1 MGRRNR
7 LNYNNRRDDNRS
19 SFNEVRELYKGYR
32 SAFDRNRERRRY
44 ADEEDSDDEKKG
56 SRYDSKPDRRDP
68 ERKPM
73 SNKRRTFGFDEG
85 KSDQNGSD
93 FIDFSKWP
101 DPDAKNS
108 SNEKKEPEIVH
119 VDEFDYMEDF
129 LDEYL
134 SDEVKTNFAKQKGVI
149 YDHILDIAGI
159 ISHYFNPKYRDIVP
173 EMDLVLQVMVTDSFA
188 RAFYNVLVNA
198 IREQDDPDEKFANW
212 DEDYE
217 VVGMMVA
224 VLLGTR
230 RQEMTEETETLY
242 MTKVAKGIWN
252 EEILQLTNATHI
264 TEELATDLILRTPIT
279 PDKMKD
285 YHIEMFYKGFLDSM
299 LLHAD
304 DNIEV
309 LDRNTQRK
317 IFHFIYGKGKNAA
330 KAIGRNLSDPVRDGL
345 ESVEKMVYTEFKS
358 MLYEALDGFD
368 IGIIKFV
375 LKFIVNQKKANPSA
389 KIVFDFDTAVE
400 YPNINRALQLYIGE
414 DKDAKDCLNL

>member
-1 MGRRNR
+1 MGRRDR
-7 LNYNNRRDDNRS
+7 LNYNNRREDNRS
-19 SFNEVRELYKGYR
+19 NFNEVRELYKGYR
-32 SAFDRNRERRRY
+32 SAFDRNRRRY
-44 ADEEDSDDEKKG
+44 LDGEDVGNDKKEN
-56 SRYDSKPDRRDP
+56 RYDSKPDRRDP

-73 SNKRRTFGFDEG
+73 TNKRRTFGFSDDEAP
-85 KSDQNGSD
+85 KRSD
-93 FIDFSKWP
+93 FMEGAIDVELSI
-101 DPDAKNS
+101 
-108 SNEKKEPEIVH
+108 EKKEPEIVH
-119 VDEFDYMEDF
+119 VEEYDYMEDF

-134 SDEVKTNFAKQKGVI
+134 SDEVKTNFSKQKEAI

-198 IREQDDPDEKFANW
+198 IREQEDPDEKFANW
-212 DEDYE
+212 EEDYE

-230 RQEMTEETETLY
+230 RQEMTEETEALY

-252 EEILQLTNATHI
+252 EEIRQLTNATHI
-264 TEELATDLILRTPIT
+264 TEELATDLILRTPVT

-330 KAIGRNLSDPVRDGL
+330 KVIGRNLSDPVRDGL
-345 ESVEKMVYTEFKS
+345 ESVEKMVYTEFRS

-375 LKFIVNQKKANPSA
+375 LKFIVNQKKMNPSA
-389 KIVFDFDTAVE
+389 KIVFDFNTAVD

>member
-1 MGRRNR
+1 MGRRDR
-7 LNYNNRRDDNRS
+7 LNYNNRREDNRS
-19 SFNEVRELYKGYR
+19 NFNEVRELYKGYR
-32 SAFDRNRERRRY
+32 SAFDRNRRRY
-44 ADEEDSDDEKKG
+44 LDDEDTGNGKKEN
-56 SRYDSKPDRRDP
+56 RYDSKPDRRDP

-73 SNKRRTFGFDEG
+73 TNKRRTFGFSDDEAP
-85 KSDQNGSD
+85 KRPD
-93 FIDFSKWP
+93 FMEGAIDVELSI
-101 DPDAKNS
+101 
-108 SNEKKEPEIVH
+108 EKKEPEIVH
-119 VDEFDYMEDF
+119 VEEYDYMEDF

-134 SDEVKTNFAKQKGVI
+134 SDEVKTNFSKQKEAI

-198 IREQDDPDEKFANW
+198 IREQEDPDEKFANW
-212 DEDYE
+212 EEDYE

-230 RQEMTEETETLY
+230 RQEMTEETEALY

-252 EEILQLTNATHI
+252 EEIRQLTNATHI
-264 TEELATDLILRTPIT
+264 TEELATDLILRTPVT

-330 KAIGRNLSDPVRDGL
+330 KVIGRNLSDPVRDGL
-345 ESVEKMVYTEFKS
+345 ESVEKMVYTEFRS

-375 LKFIVNQKKANPSA
+375 LKFIVNQKKMNPSA
-389 KIVFDFDTAVE
+389 KIVFDFNTAVD

>member
-1 MGRRNR
+1 MGRRDR
-7 LNYNNRRDDNRS
+7 LNYNNRREDNRS
-19 SFNEVRELYKGYR
+19 NFNEVRELYKGYR
-32 SAFDRNRERRRY
+32 SAFDRNRRRY
-44 ADEEDSDDEKKG
+44 LDGEDAGNGKKEN
-56 SRYDSKPDRRDP
+56 RYDSKPDRRDP

-73 SNKRRTFGFDEG
+73 TNKRRTFGFSDDEAP
-85 KSDQNGSD
+85 KRPD
-93 FIDFSKWP
+93 FTIGAIDVEL
-101 DPDAKNS
+101 
-108 SNEKKEPEIVH
+108 SNEKTEPEIVH
-119 VDEFDYMEDF
+119 VEEFDYMEDF

-134 SDEVKTNFAKQKGVI
+134 SDEVKTNFSKQKDVI

-198 IREQDDPDEKFANW
+198 IREQEDPDEKFANW
-212 DEDYE
+212 EEDYE

-230 RQEMTEETETLY
+230 RQEMTEETEALY

-252 EEILQLTNATHI
+252 EEIRQLTNATHI
-264 TEELATDLILRTPIT
+264 TEELATDLILRTPVT

-330 KAIGRNLSDPVRDGL
+330 KVIGRNLSDPVRDGL
-345 ESVEKMVYTEFKS
+345 ESVEKMVYTEFRS

-375 LKFIVNQKKANPSA
+375 LKFIVNQKKMNPSA
-389 KIVFDFDTAVE
+389 KIVFDFNTAVD

>member
-1 MGRRNR
+1 MGRRDR

-19 SFNEVRELYKGYR
+19 NFNEVRELYKGYR
-32 SAFDRNRERRRY
+32 SAFDRNRRRY
-44 ADEEDSDDEKKG
+44 LDGEDTGNDKKEN
-56 SRYDSKPDRRDP
+56 RYDSKPDRRDP
-68 ERKPM
+68 ERRPM
-73 SNKRRTFGFDEG
+73 TNKRRTFGFSDDEAP
-85 KSDQNGSD
+85 KRPD
-93 FIDFSKWP
+93 FMEGAIDVELSI
-101 DPDAKNS
+101 
-108 SNEKKEPEIVH
+108 EKKEPEIVH
-119 VDEFDYMEDF
+119 VEEYDYMEDF

-134 SDEVKTNFAKQKGVI
+134 SDEVKTNFSKQKDAI

-198 IREQDDPDEKFANW
+198 IREQEDPDEKFANW
-212 DEDYE
+212 EEDYE

-230 RQEMTEETETLY
+230 RQEMTEETEALY

-252 EEILQLTNATHI
+252 EEIRQLTNATHI
-264 TEELATDLILRTPIT
+264 TEELATDLILRTPVT

-330 KAIGRNLSDPVRDGL
+330 KVIGRNLSDPVRDGL
-345 ESVEKMVYTEFKS
+345 ESVEKMVYTEFRS

-375 LKFIVNQKKANPSA
+375 LKFIVNQKKMNPSA
-389 KIVFDFDTAVE
+389 KIVFDFNTAVD

>member
-1 MGRRNR
+1 MGRRDR
-7 LNYNNRRDDNRS
+7 LNYNNRKDDNRS
-19 SFNEVRELYKGYR
+19 NFNEVRELYKGYR
-32 SAFDRNRERRRY
+32 SAFDRNRRRY
-44 ADEEDSDDEKKG
+44 LDGEDAGNDKKEN
-56 SRYDSKPDRRDP
+56 RYDSKPDRRDP
-68 ERKPM
+68 ERRPM
-73 SNKRRTFGFDEG
+73 TNKRRTFGFTEDEPM
-85 KSDQNGSD
+85 KY
-93 FIDFSKWP
+93 P
-101 DPDAKNS
+101 DIMLDTPDKRES
-108 SNEKKEPEIVH
+108 SNEKTEPEIVH
-119 VDEFDYMEDF
+119 VEEFDYMEDF

-134 SDEVKTNFAKQKGVI
+134 SDEVKTNFSKQKDAI

-198 IREQDDPDEKFANW
+198 IREQEDPDEKFANW
-212 DEDYE
+212 EEDYE

-230 RQEMTEETETLY
+230 RQEMTEETEALY

-252 EEILQLTNATHI
+252 EEIRQLTNATHI
-264 TEELATDLILRTPIT
+264 TEELATDLILRTPVT

-330 KAIGRNLSDPVRDGL
+330 KVIGRNLSDPVRDGL
-345 ESVEKMVYTEFKS
+345 ESVEKMVYTEFRS

-375 LKFIVNQKKANPSA
+375 LKFIVNQKKMNPSA
-389 KIVFDFDTAVE
+389 KIVFDFNAAVD

>member
-1 MGRRNR
+1 MGRRDR
-7 LNYNNRRDDNRS
+7 LNYNNRREDNRS
-19 SFNEVRELYKGYR
+19 NFNEVRELYKGYR
-32 SAFDRNRERRRY
+32 SAFDRNRRRHL
-44 ADEEDSDDEKKG
+44 DGEDVGNDKKEN
-56 SRYDSKPDRRDP
+56 RYDSKPDRRDP

-73 SNKRRTFGFDEG
+73 TNKRRTFGFSDDEAP
-85 KSDQNGSD
+85 KRSD
-93 FIDFSKWP
+93 FMEGAIDVELSI
-101 DPDAKNS
+101 
-108 SNEKKEPEIVH
+108 EKKEPEIVH
-119 VDEFDYMEDF
+119 VEEYDYMEDF

-134 SDEVKTNFAKQKGVI
+134 SDEVKTNFSKQKEAI

-198 IREQDDPDEKFANW
+198 IREQEDPDEKFANW
-212 DEDYE
+212 EEDYE

-230 RQEMTEETETLY
+230 RQEMTEETEALY

-252 EEILQLTNATHI
+252 EEIRQLTNATHI
-264 TEELATDLILRTPIT
+264 TEELATDLILRTPVT

-330 KAIGRNLSDPVRDGL
+330 KVIGRNLSDPVRDGL
-345 ESVEKMVYTEFKS
+345 ESVEKMVYTEFRS

-375 LKFIVNQKKANPSA
+375 LKFIVNQKKINPSA
-389 KIVFDFDTAVE
+389 KIVFDFNTAVD

>member
-1 MGRRNR
+1 MGRRDR
-7 LNYNNRRDDNRS
+7 LNYNNRREDNRS
-19 SFNEVRELYKGYR
+19 NFNEVRELYKGYR
-32 SAFDRNRERRRY
+32 SAFDRNRRRY
-44 ADEEDSDDEKKG
+44 LDDEDTGNGKKEN
-56 SRYDSKPDRRDP
+56 RYDSKPDRRDP

-73 SNKRRTFGFDEG
+73 TNKRRTFGFSDDEAP
-85 KSDQNGSD
+85 KRPD
-93 FIDFSKWP
+93 FMEGAIDVELSI
-101 DPDAKNS
+101 
-108 SNEKKEPEIVH
+108 EKKEPEIVH
-119 VDEFDYMEDF
+119 VEEYDYMEDF

-134 SDEVKTNFAKQKGVI
+134 SDEVKTNFSKQKEAI

-198 IREQDDPDEKFANW
+198 IREQEDPDEKFANW
-212 DEDYE
+212 EEDYE

-230 RQEMTEETETLY
+230 RQEMTEETEALY

-252 EEILQLTNATHI
+252 EEIRQLTNATHI
-264 TEELATDLILRTPIT
+264 TEELATDLILRTPVT

-330 KAIGRNLSDPVRDGL
+330 KVIGRNLSDPVRDGL
-345 ESVEKMVYTEFKS
+345 ESVEKMVYTEFRS
-358 MLYEALDGFD
+358 MLHEALDGFD

-375 LKFIVNQKKANPSA
+375 LKFIVSQKKMNPSA
-389 KIVFDFDTAVE
+389 KIVFDFNTAVD

>member
-1 MGRRNR
+1 MGRRDR
-7 LNYNNRRDDNRS
+7 LNYNNRREDNRS
-19 SFNEVRELYKGYR
+19 NFNEVRELYKGYR
-32 SAFDRNRERRRY
+32 SAFDRNRRRY
-44 ADEEDSDDEKKG
+44 LDGEDTGNGKKEN
-56 SRYDSKPDRRDP
+56 RYDSKPDRRDP

-73 SNKRRTFGFDEG
+73 TNKRRTFGFSDDEAP
-85 KSDQNGSD
+85 KRPD
-93 FIDFSKWP
+93 FTIGAIDVEL
-101 DPDAKNS
+101 
-108 SNEKKEPEIVH
+108 SNEKTEPEIVH
-119 VDEFDYMEDF
+119 VEEFDYMEDF

-134 SDEVKTNFAKQKGVI
+134 SDEVKTNFSKQKDVI

-198 IREQDDPDEKFANW
+198 IREQEDPDEKFANW
-212 DEDYE
+212 EEDYE

-230 RQEMTEETETLY
+230 RQEMTEETEALY

-252 EEILQLTNATHI
+252 EEIRQLTNATHI
-264 TEELATDLILRTPIT
+264 TEELATDLILRTPVT

-330 KAIGRNLSDPVRDGL
+330 KVIGRNLSDSVRDGL
-345 ESVEKMVYTEFKS
+345 ESVEKMVYTEFRS
-358 MLYEALDGFD
+358 MLYEALDGCD

-375 LKFIVNQKKANPSA
+375 LKFIVNQKKMNPSA
-389 KIVFDFDTAVE
+389 KIVFDFNTAVD

>member
-1 MGRRNR
+1 MGRRDR
-7 LNYNNRRDDNRS
+7 LNYNNRREDNRS
-19 SFNEVRELYKGYR
+19 NFNEVRELYKGYR
-32 SAFDRNRERRRY
+32 SAFDRNRRRY
-44 ADEEDSDDEKKG
+44 LDGEDTGNGKNEN
-56 SRYDSKPDRRDP
+56 RYDSKPDRRDP

-73 SNKRRTFGFDEG
+73 TNKRRTFGFSDDEAP
-85 KSDQNGSD
+85 KRPD
-93 FIDFSKWP
+93 FTIGAIDVEL
-101 DPDAKNS
+101 
-108 SNEKKEPEIVH
+108 SNEKTEPEIVH
-119 VDEFDYMEDF
+119 VEEFDYMEDF

-134 SDEVKTNFAKQKGVI
+134 SDEVKTNFSKQKDVI

-198 IREQDDPDEKFANW
+198 IREQEDPDEKFANW
-212 DEDYE
+212 EEDYE

-230 RQEMTEETETLY
+230 RQEMTEETEALY

-252 EEILQLTNATHI
+252 EEIRQLTNATHI
-264 TEELATDLILRTPIT
+264 TEELATDLILRTPVT

-330 KAIGRNLSDPVRDGL
+330 KVIGRNLSDPVRDGL
-345 ESVEKMVYTEFKS
+345 ESVEKMVYTEFRS

-375 LKFIVNQKKANPSA
+375 LKFIVNQKKINPSA
-389 KIVFDFDTAVE
+389 KIVFDFNTAVD

>member
-1 MGRRNR
+1 MGRRDR
-7 LNYNNRRDDNRS
+7 LNYNNRREDNRS
-19 SFNEVRELYKGYR
+19 NFNEVRELYKGYR
-32 SAFDRNRERRRY
+32 SAFDRNRRRY
-44 ADEEDSDDEKKG
+44 LDGEDVGNDKKEN
-56 SRYDSKPDRRDP
+56 RYDSKPDRRDP

-73 SNKRRTFGFDEG
+73 TNKRRTFGFSDDEAP
-85 KSDQNGSD
+85 KRPD
-93 FIDFSKWP
+93 FMEGAIDVELSI
-101 DPDAKNS
+101 
-108 SNEKKEPEIVH
+108 EKKEPEIVH
-119 VDEFDYMEDF
+119 VEEYDYMEDF

-134 SDEVKTNFAKQKGVI
+134 SDEVKTNFSKQKEAI

-188 RAFYNVLVNA
+188 RAFYNVLVNT
-198 IREQDDPDEKFANW
+198 IREQEDPDEKFANW
-212 DEDYE
+212 EEDYE

-230 RQEMTEETETLY
+230 RQEMTEETEALY

-252 EEILQLTNATHI
+252 EEIRQLTNATHI
-264 TEELATDLILRTPIT
+264 TEELATDLILRTPVT

-330 KAIGRNLSDPVRDGL
+330 KVIGRNLSDPVRDGL
-345 ESVEKMVYTEFKS
+345 ESVEKMVYTEFRS

-375 LKFIVNQKKANPSA
+375 LKFIVNQKKMNPSA
-389 KIVFDFDTAVE
+389 KIVFDFNTAVD

>member
-1 MGRRNR
+1 MGRRDR
-7 LNYNNRRDDNRS
+7 LNYNNRREDNRS
-19 SFNEVRELYKGYR
+19 NFNEVRELYKGYR
-32 SAFDRNRERRRY
+32 SAFDRNRRRY
-44 ADEEDSDDEKKG
+44 LDGEDVGNDKKEN
-56 SRYDSKPDRRDP
+56 RYDSKPDRRDP

-73 SNKRRTFGFDEG
+73 TNKRRTFGFSDDEAP
-85 KSDQNGSD
+85 KRPD
-93 FIDFSKWP
+93 FMEGAIDVELSI
-101 DPDAKNS
+101 
-108 SNEKKEPEIVH
+108 EKKEPEIVH
-119 VDEFDYMEDF
+119 VEEYDYMEDF

-134 SDEVKTNFAKQKGVI
+134 SDEVKTNFSKQKEAI

-198 IREQDDPDEKFANW
+198 IREQEDPDEKFANW
-212 DEDYE
+212 EEDYE

-230 RQEMTEETETLY
+230 RQEMTEETEALY

-252 EEILQLTNATHI
+252 EEIRQLTNATHI
-264 TEELATDLILRTPIT
+264 TEELATDLILRTPVT

-330 KAIGRNLSDPVRDGL
+330 KVIGRNLSDPVRDGL
-345 ESVEKMVYTEFKS
+345 ESVEKMVYTEFRS

-375 LKFIVNQKKANPSA
+375 LKFIVNQKKINPSA
-389 KIVFDFDTAVE
+389 KIVFDFNTAVD

>member
-1 MGRRNR
+1 MGRRDR
-7 LNYNNRRDDNRS
+7 LNYNNRREDNRS
-19 SFNEVRELYKGYR
+19 NFNEVRELYKGYR
-32 SAFDRNRERRRY
+32 SAFDRNRRRY
-44 ADEEDSDDEKKG
+44 LDGEDVGNDKKEN
-56 SRYDSKPDRRDP
+56 RYDSKPDRRDP

-73 SNKRRTFGFDEG
+73 TNKRRTFGFSDDEAP
-85 KSDQNGSD
+85 KRPD
-93 FIDFSKWP
+93 FMEGAIDVELSI
-101 DPDAKNS
+101 
-108 SNEKKEPEIVH
+108 EKKEPEIVH
-119 VDEFDYMEDF
+119 VEEYDYMEDF

-134 SDEVKTNFAKQKGVI
+134 SDEVKTNFSKQKEAI

-212 DEDYE
+212 EEDYE

-230 RQEMTEETETLY
+230 RHEMTEETEALY

-252 EEILQLTNATHI
+252 EEIRQLTNATHI
-264 TEELATDLILRTPIT
+264 TEELATDLILRTPVT

-330 KAIGRNLSDPVRDGL
+330 KVIGRNLSDPVRDGL
-345 ESVEKMVYTEFKS
+345 ESVEKMVCEKMVYTEFRS

-375 LKFIVNQKKANPSA
+375 LKFIVNQKKMNPSA
-389 KIVFDFDTAVE
+389 KIVFDFNTAVD

>member
-1 MGRRNR
+1 MGRRDR

-19 SFNEVRELYKGYR
+19 NFNEVRELYKGYR
-32 SAFDRNRERRRY
+32 SAFDRNRRRY
-44 ADEEDSDDEKKG
+44 LDGEDAGNDKKEN
-56 SRYDSKPDRRDP
+56 RYDSKPDRRDP
-68 ERKPM
+68 ERRPM
-73 SNKRRTFGFDEG
+73 TNKRRTFGFSDDEAP
-85 KSDQNGSD
+85 KRPD
-93 FIDFSKWP
+93 FMEGAIDVELSI
-101 DPDAKNS
+101 
-108 SNEKKEPEIVH
+108 EKKEPEIVH
-119 VDEFDYMEDF
+119 VEEYDYMEDF

-134 SDEVKTNFAKQKGVI
+134 SDEVKTNFSKQKEAI

-198 IREQDDPDEKFANW
+198 IREQEDPDEKFANW
-212 DEDYE
+212 EEDYE

-252 EEILQLTNATHI
+252 EEIRQLTNATHI
-264 TEELATDLILRTPIT
+264 TEELATDLILRTPVT

-330 KAIGRNLSDPVRDGL
+330 KVIGRNLSDPVKDGL
-345 ESVEKMVYTEFKS
+345 ESVEKMVYTEFRS

-375 LKFIVNQKKANPSA
+375 LKFIVNQKKMNPSA
-389 KIVFDFDTAVE
+389 KIVFDFNTAVD

>member
-1 MGRRNR
+1 MGRRDR
-7 LNYNNRRDDNRS
+7 LNYNNRREDNRS
-19 SFNEVRELYKGYR
+19 NFNEVRELYKGYR
-32 SAFDRNRERRRY
+32 SAFDRNRRRY
-44 ADEEDSDDEKKG
+44 LDGEDTGNGKKEN
-56 SRYDSKPDRRDP
+56 RYDSKPDRRDP

-73 SNKRRTFGFDEG
+73 TNKRRTFGFSDDEAP
-85 KSDQNGSD
+85 KRPD
-93 FIDFSKWP
+93 FTIGAIDVEL
-101 DPDAKNS
+101 
-108 SNEKKEPEIVH
+108 SNEKTEPEIVH
-119 VDEFDYMEDF
+119 VEEFDYMEDF

-134 SDEVKTNFAKQKGVI
+134 SDEVKTNFSKQKDVI

-188 RAFYNVLVNA
+188 RAFYNVLVNT
-198 IREQDDPDEKFANW
+198 IREQEDPDEKFANW
-212 DEDYE
+212 EEDYE

-230 RQEMTEETETLY
+230 RQEMTEETEALY

-252 EEILQLTNATHI
+252 EEIRQLTNATHI
-264 TEELATDLILRTPIT
+264 TEELATDLILRTPVT

-330 KAIGRNLSDPVRDGL
+330 KVIGRNLSDPVRDGL
-345 ESVEKMVYTEFKS
+345 ESVEKMVYTEFRS

-375 LKFIVNQKKANPSA
+375 LKFIVNQKKINPSA
-389 KIVFDFDTAVE
+389 KIVFDFNTAVD

>member
-1 MGRRNR
+1 MGRRDR
-7 LNYNNRRDDNRS
+7 LNYNNRREDNRS
-19 SFNEVRELYKGYR
+19 NFNEVRELYKGYR
-32 SAFDRNRERRRY
+32 SAFDRNRRRY
-44 ADEEDSDDEKKG
+44 LDGEDVGNDKKEN
-56 SRYDSKPDRRDP
+56 RYDSKPDRRDP

-73 SNKRRTFGFDEG
+73 TNKRRTFGFSDDEAP
-85 KSDQNGSD
+85 KRSD
-93 FIDFSKWP
+93 FMEGAIDVELSI
-101 DPDAKNS
+101 
-108 SNEKKEPEIVH
+108 EKKEPEIVH
-119 VDEFDYMEDF
+119 VEEYDYMEDF

-134 SDEVKTNFAKQKGVI
+134 SDEVKTNFSKQKEAI

-198 IREQDDPDEKFANW
+198 IREQEDPDEKFANW
-212 DEDYE
+212 KEDYE

-230 RQEMTEETETLY
+230 RQEMTEETEALY

-252 EEILQLTNATHI
+252 EEIRQLTNATHI
-264 TEELATDLILRTPIT
+264 TEELATDLILRTPVT

-330 KAIGRNLSDPVRDGL
+330 KVIGRNLSDPVRDGL
-345 ESVEKMVYTEFKS
+345 ESVEKMVYTEFRS

-375 LKFIVNQKKANPSA
+375 LKFIVNQKKMNPSA
-389 KIVFDFDTAVE
+389 KIVFDFNTAVD

>member
-1 MGRRNR
+1 MGRRDR
-7 LNYNNRRDDNRS
+7 LNYNNRREDNRS
-19 SFNEVRELYKGYR
+19 NFNEVRELYKGYR
-32 SAFDRNRERRRY
+32 SAFDRNRRRY
-44 ADEEDSDDEKKG
+44 LDGEDTGNGKKEN
-56 SRYDSKPDRRDP
+56 RYDSKPDRRDP

-73 SNKRRTFGFDEG
+73 TNKRRTFGFSDDEAP
-85 KSDQNGSD
+85 KRPD
-93 FIDFSKWP
+93 FMIGAIDVEL
-101 DPDAKNS
+101 
-108 SNEKKEPEIVH
+108 SNEKTEPEIVH
-119 VDEFDYMEDF
+119 VEEFDYMEDF

-134 SDEVKTNFAKQKGVI
+134 SDEVKTNFSKQKDVI

-198 IREQDDPDEKFANW
+198 IREQEDPDEKFANW
-212 DEDYE
+212 EEDYE

-230 RQEMTEETETLY
+230 RQEMTEETEALY

-252 EEILQLTNATHI
+252 EEIRQLTNATHI
-264 TEELATDLILRTPIT
+264 TEELATDLILRTPVT

-330 KAIGRNLSDPVRDGL
+330 KVIGRNLSDPVRDGL
-345 ESVEKMVYTEFKS
+345 ESVEKMVYTEFRS

-375 LKFIVNQKKANPSA
+375 LKFIVNQKKMNPSA
-389 KIVFDFDTAVE
+389 KIVFDFNTAVD